1 MLAIHNN
8 PLVGRSA
15 ELEAIARAVEAGRS
29 GPAAVTIA
37 GEPGIGKTRL
47 LAELAARADA
57 DRRLV
62 LEGAGAEI
70 AQRSP
75 FAAIA
80 DALDD
85 YLASLNPRILEA
97 LSAEE
102 RAELARVFPA
112 LAGDEGPKRKR
123 PAGERFRAHRAVRAL
138 LDLLA
143 VHRPVVLIVDDL
155 HWADEATL
163 ELLTHLVR
171 RPPRGPVLLALAH
184 RGVLREPLGP
194 ALAEAERD
202 GRVEAL
208 HPRPLSPGEADELL
222 EELSAKDHAALHSAS
237 GGNPLYLR
245 ELARAGT
252 APSGNGYAGSYA
264 VDEVPAAVS
273 AAIGAE
279 LAGLG
284 AATLGFVRSA
294 AVLGDV
300 FELNVAAEVSGL
312 AAREATA
319 CLDELLEDDL
329 FRATDLP
336 RAFRFRHPIVR
347 HAVYELCPVGRRLD
361 AHARAA
367 AALARRGVSA
377 TARARHVELSADRG
391 DEPAIALLTEAA
403 ADAASRAPA
412 TAAYWYTAALRLLP
426 DDPARR
432 LPLLVPMAQCLGA
445 AGRLVEARHTLEGL
459 LHLLPVD
466 DRAQHGRLVATC
478 AGIDHLLGDH
488 ARATARLRST
498 LAELDGVPTPQTTA
512 LKTQLAANAF
522 FTGDFDTQR
531 EWSIAALSDAE
542 ALGNPADRGAAI
554 ALLGCAEYMVS
565 EVKGAREHLAEA
577 EQLLD
582 QMDDRQVARHLTS
595 YTWCGICEVY
605 LERFDRSLDVHD
617 RCLATSRA
625 FGQDFVSALARIGRS
640 LALTCQGRL
649 AEAAEEADTAVETA
663 ELLGQAQFLT
673 WALWVRAWAAHQ
685 CGDLDGAER
694 LGVRAIELGSQ
705 AEDPVTVMAHCHL
718 AETRLE
724 RGAPPDRV
732 RDDLLAAAGGP
743 ELPPIERAF
752 RSRWYELLSRAELRA
767 GDVDAAAVWAERAW
781 AAADGLEMPGRSCE
795 ALRARARVMLA
806 RGKAAAAARDALEA
820 VEQAERAGLPIEAGR
835 ARILAGR
842 ALAAAN
848 EPVRAVAEL
857 QRAHEALTSCGAEHD
872 RDEAARELR
881 ALGKRVARHGA
892 AGAGEG
898 LDALSAREREV
909 AGLVAE
915 GRTNREVAAALY
927 LSEKTVE
934 NHMSR
939 IFGKLG
945 VSSRLQVAT
954 AIERVL
960 RR

>member
-1 MLAIHNN
+1 MPAIHDNR
-8 PLVGRSA
+8 LIGRSA
-15 ELEAIARAVEAGRS
+15 ELEAIDRAVEAGRS

-57 DRRLV
+57 QRRLV

-85 YLASLNPRILEA
+85 YLASLNPRMLET
-97 LSAEE
+97 LGAEE

-112 LAGDEGPKRKR
+112 VAALEGLKRKR

-143 VHRPVVLIVDDL
+143 VHRPVVLMVDDL

-163 ELLTHLVR
+163 EMLAHLVR

-184 RGVLREPLGP
+184 RGVLHKPLGP

-208 HPRPLSPGEADELL
+208 HPKPLSLGEANDLL
-222 EELSAKDHAALHSAS
+222 QELSDTDHGALHSAS

-245 ELARAGT
+245 ELARAGA
-252 APSGNGYAGSYA
+252 APPGNGDAGSYA

-273 AAIGAE
+273 AAIGTE
-279 LAGLG
+279 LARLPP
-284 AATLGFVRSA
+284 ATLGFVRSA

-300 FELNVAAEVSGL
+300 FELDVAAEVSGL
-312 AAREATA
+312 AAAEATA
-319 CLDELLEDDL
+319 CLDELVGDDL
-329 FRATDLP
+329 VRTTDLP
-336 RAFRFRHPIVR
+336 RSFRFRHPIVR
-347 HAVYELCPVGRRLD
+347 HAVYELCPIGRRLD

-377 TARARHVELSADRG
+377 TTRARHVELSADRG

-403 ADAASRAPA
+403 LDAAPRAPA

-426 DDPARR
+426 DDPQRR
-432 LPLLVPMAQCLGA
+432 LPLLVPMAKCLGA
-445 AGRLVEARHTLEGL
+445 AGRLVDARDTLEGVL
-459 LHLLPVD
+459 PLLPAD
-466 DRAQHGRLVATC
+466 DRAGRGRLVATC

-488 ARATARLRST
+488 AAATARLRST
-498 LAELDGVPTPQTTA
+498 LAELDGEATPQSTA

-522 FTGDFDTQR
+522 FTGDFPAQR
-531 EWSIAALSDAE
+531 DWSIAALSDAE
-542 ALGNPADRGAAI
+542 ALGHPADRGAAV
-554 ALLGCAEYMVS
+554 ALLGCADYMVG
-565 EVKGAREHLAEA
+565 EVDDARDHLAAA

-582 QMDDRQVARHLTS
+582 EMDDRQVGRHLTS

-605 LERFDRSLDVHD
+605 LERFDRSLAVHD

-625 FGQDFVSALARIGRS
+625 LGQDFVSALARIGRS
-640 LALTCQGRL
+640 LALAWQGRL
-649 AEAAEEADTAVETA
+649 PEAAEEADAAVETA

-685 CGDLDGAER
+685 SGDLDGAER
-694 LGVRAIELGSQ
+694 LAVRAIELGSQ

-732 RDDLLAAAGGP
+732 RDDLLAAVGGP

-767 GDVDAAAVWAERAW
+767 GDVEAAAGWAERAF
-781 AAADGLEMPGRSCE
+781 AAADGLAMPGRSCE
-795 ALRARARVMLA
+795 ALRARARVKLA
-806 RGKAAAAARDALEA
+806 RGEAADAAHDALEA
-820 VEQAERAGLPIEAGR
+820 VEQAQQAGLPIEAGR
-835 ARILAGR
+835 ARILAGH

-848 EPVRAVAEL
+848 EPARALAEL
-857 QRAHEALTSCGAEHD
+857 ERAHEALASCGAEHY

-915 GRTNREVAAALY
+915 GRTNREIAAALY

-954 AIERVL
+954 AVERTLV
-960 RR
+960 R